1 MSKGFRRVSRMQ
13 VPHQPSREPKM
24 EPFSVDQLLKDLS
37 RLDLQD
43 LENLVQAFLEFEEKG
58 RKARLTE
65 SQLRSIFK
73 LSGLEF

>member
-1 MSKGFRRVSRMQ
+1 MSKGYRRVRRMS

-43 LENLVQAFLEFEEKG
+43 LENIAQAFLEFEEKG
-58 RKARLTE
+58 WKARLTE

-73 LSGLEF
+73 LGGFDF